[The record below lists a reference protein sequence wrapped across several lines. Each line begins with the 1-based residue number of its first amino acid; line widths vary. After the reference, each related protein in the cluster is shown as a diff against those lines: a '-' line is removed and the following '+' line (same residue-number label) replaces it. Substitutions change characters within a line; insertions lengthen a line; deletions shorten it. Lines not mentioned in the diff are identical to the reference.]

1 VIYCL
6 FPEFFIEMLNNLPK
20 ELVFEIVSYLDARTL
35 AVFPQIC
42 RDFWNVEG
50 VPLSEKVARE
60 VVCWSSSWLGRIC
73 TPLNQH
79 YQVLF
84 NHITAHPQLVLKRQ
98 VQFADVVEVACI
110 SLLVRLNSLEKLQKL
125 IEDSTESV
133 KKFAH
138 FLEKRFQEVARQLQ
152 EITKRFNSNI
162 VAVETFYP
170 AHFDKQL
177 ASHLKVYFIAKALL
191 QQNQKS
197 TRGSTPA
204 LQHTARELGY
214 IGSLHPGALML
225 ARDSHLSSNTT
236 TTTTTCFRSDLESPY
251 HEVTEILRINP
262 FYFSD
267 MGGIIQFPVKKIFD
281 STDLPGLEDQ
291 DVKLQNAQIAL
302 KCHPFVFYFVP
313 HALQE
318 KIKSLPDSSAQLAA
332 LDSNNPKYIQ
342 LLKTALQ
349 LDPSLL
355 LQSCFSPWLDSVEIV
370 QEACAQM
377 PSILEKLPR
386 LNLPDSLLDPQG
398 RQKKLLELRAFAAQI
413 LCQFPEYYS
422 WFPEE
427 IQNDRELLLSVL
439 KKNHKLY
446 KYLQGPFLNDPEF
459 MELGI
464 EYLSAGI
471 ESLQV

>member
-1 VIYCL
+1 
-6 FPEFFIEMLNNLPK
+6 MLNNLPK
-20 ELVFEIVSYLDARTL
+20 ELVFEIVSYLDSRTL

-84 NHITAHPQLVLKRQ
+84 NHTIAHPQLVLKRQ

-110 SLLVRLNSLEKLQKL
+110 TLLVRLNSLEKLQKL

-138 FLEKRFQEVARQLQ
+138 FLEKRFQGVARQLQ
-152 EITKRFNSNI
+152 EITKRFNNNI

-170 AHFDKQL
+170 AHLDQQL
-177 ASHLKVYFIAKALL
+177 ASRLKVYFIAKALL

-197 TRGSTPA
+197 SRGSITA

-225 ARDSHLSSNTT
+225 ARDNHLHSNTT
-236 TTTTTCFRSDLESPY
+236 TTTCVRSDLESPY
-251 HEVTEILRINP
+251 HEVTEILRVNP

-281 STDLPGLEDQ
+281 TTDLLELEGQ
-291 DVKLQNAQIAL
+291 AVRLQNARIAL
-302 KCHPFVFYFVP
+302 KCHPFAFYFLP

-318 KIKSLPDSSAQLAA
+318 KIKSLPDLSAQLAA

-355 LQSCFSPWLDSVEIV
+355 LQSCFSPWLDSVEII

-386 LNLPDSLLDPQG
+386 LNLPDPLQDPQG

-413 LCQFPEYYS
+413 LCQFPEHYS

-427 IQNDRELLLSVL
+427 IRNDRELLLSIL
-439 KKNHKLY
+439 KNNRKLY

-459 MELGI
+459 MELGV
-464 EYLSAGI
+464 EYLSGGI
-471 ESLQV
+471 QSLQV